1 MKKFF
6 MFAAMASVALA
17 SCVKNEPVATV
28 EQGDAILFNSPVVA
42 PATKADQVAYTGGDF
57 NVYGYYST
65 ADAYDGAGSVYIN
78 DAVFTEKSNSYFG
91 GKNKTYF
98 WPKNGH
104 LNFVAYAPSAA
115 TGLTVDKET
124 ATDPAVTG
132 PNALVLDYVVQNAAD
147 VDLLYSDWALKQ
159 TSANYVTNFAYTGV
173 DIAFHHALSQVKF
186 TVKGT
191 AAAETAVVKV
201 GAITLTGLVKEG
213 SLNVPYNAAAA
224 AWTPGSETDTY
235 TVSAAAAD
243 AASATA
249 LTQAGSINKT
259 FLLLPQALTNAVLNV
274 TYYIPSDDPSGY
286 TAQTTTIELDT
297 AKDSE
302 SHAIETWAKEISYN
316 YTIVFDVNE
325 VKLAPVV
332 EADWTPVNSNVSQVL

>member
-17 SCVKNEPVATV
+17 SCTKNEPAATV
-28 EQGDAILFNSPVVA
+28 EQGEAILFNSPVVA
-42 PATKADQVAYTGGDF
+42 PATKAQVAYTGGDF
-57 NVYGYYST
+57 NVFGYYSE

-78 DAVFTEKSNSYFG
+78 DAVFADKGTYYG
-91 GKNKTYF
+91 GKTKTYF

-115 TGLTVDKET
+115 AGLTVDKET
-124 ATDPAVTG
+124 TTDAAVTG
-132 PNALVLDYVVQNAAD
+132 PNALVLDYTVQTAAN

-159 TSANYVTNFAYTGV
+159 TSATYVTNNGLTGV
-173 DIAFHHALSQVKF
+173 DIAFHHALSQVNF
-186 TVKGT
+186 LVKGT

-201 GAITLTGLVKEG
+201 GAITLTGLVNEG
-213 SLNVPYNAAAA
+213 SLNVPYTGAA
-224 AWTPGSETDTY
+224 AWTPGVATDTY
-235 TVSAAAAD
+235 TVLAAAAD
-243 AASATA
+243 AANATA

-302 SHAIETWAKEISYN
+302 SNAIETWAKEISYN

-332 EADWTPVNSNVSQVL
+332 EADWTPVNGNVSQVL

>member
-17 SCVKNEPVATV
+17 SCTKNEPAASV

-42 PATKADQVAYTGGDF
+42 PATKAAKTEYTGGDF
-57 NVYGYYST
+57 NVFGYYSE

-78 DAVFTEKSNSYFG
+78 DAVFTDKTTYFG
-91 GKNKTYF
+91 GKDKTYF

-115 TGLTVDKET
+115 AGLTVDKEDE
-124 ATDPAVTG
+124 TDPAITG
-132 PNALVLDYVVQNAAD
+132 PNALVLDYTVQTAAN

-159 TSANYVTNFAYTGV
+159 TSDDYVENYDFKGV

-186 TVKGT
+186 LVKGT
-191 AAAETAVVKV
+191 AAAETAAVKV

-213 SLNVPYNAAAA
+213 SLNVPYNGAA
-224 AWTPGSETDTY
+224 AWTPGAATDTY
-235 TVSAAAAD
+235 TVLATAAD

-249 LTQAGSINKT
+249 LTQAGSIKAT
-259 FLLLPQALTNAVLNV
+259 LLLLPQALTNNVLLNV

-286 TAQTTTIELDT
+286 TAQTTTIKLNT

-302 SHAIETWAKEISYN
+302 SLAIETWAKEISYS

-332 EADWTPVNSNVSQVL
+332 EADWTPVDGNVSQVL